1 MLRKRLRSGVM
12 TGGNPLGDL
21 AALATIAFGYPIFR
35 DGAKTLGPG
44 KKATDDTLIS
54 IAVIASLLMRE
65 SITGLSVV
73 VLIRLGRSA
82 GGHDHPALPRGHQR
96 AHGLHAVG
104 GLARDRGAGCPARG
118 RQRRAP
124 W

>member
-1 MLRKRLRSGVM
+1 MRREIWNLAVSGGLLVYMVRKRLRSGVM

-54 IAVIASLLMRE
+54 IAVNPLLFK
-65 SITGLSVV
+65 L
-73 VLIRLGRSA
+73 VLYLKEQ
-82 GGHDHPALPRGHQR
+82 DN
-96 AHGLHAVG
+96 HA
-104 GLARDRGAGCPARG
+104 
-118 RQRRAP
+118 
-124 W
+124 